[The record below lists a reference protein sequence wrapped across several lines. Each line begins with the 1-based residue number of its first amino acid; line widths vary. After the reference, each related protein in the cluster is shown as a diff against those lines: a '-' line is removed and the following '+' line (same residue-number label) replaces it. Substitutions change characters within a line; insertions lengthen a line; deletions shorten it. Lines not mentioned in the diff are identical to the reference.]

1 MPTSKN
7 VSGGVDLLHDP
18 TLNKGTAFTEEER
31 DKLALRGLLP
41 PRIFTGEE
49 QSKRIL
55 ENFHNKTND
64 LEKYI
69 YMVAL
74 QDRNETLFYR
84 TVIDNVEEIMPI
96 IYTPVVGKACQ
107 LFGHIWRRPRGLYL
121 TINEKGNIADV
132 LRNWPM
138 KKVGII
144 VVTDGERILG
154 LGDLGANGMGIPIG
168 KLALYTVCAGV
179 HPSLCLPITIDVGTN
194 NEELLK
200 DPLYIGLLRNRIRG
214 DEYDELIDEFVWAV
228 QDVFPGALIQ
238 FEDFSNFNAFRLL
251 RKYQKKVCTF
261 NDDIQ
266 GTASVTLAGIYSALR
281 ITDQKLTDQKILF
294 QGAGEAGVGIANL
307 IVSAMEAEGMS
318 HDEAKRQCWL
328 VDSKGLVVKSREN
341 LQNHKLAYAHDHEF
355 VPDLLSA
362 VETLKPTILVGV
374 SGQPQ
379 TFTQPIV
386 EAVGEINE
394 KPVIFAL
401 SNPTSKAECTAEQAY
416 SWTNGR
422 AIFASGSPFKP
433 VTLDGKTYIP
443 GQGNNA
449 YVFPGV
455 GLGAIE
461 CGTKHVTDEMFFAA
475 AKALANEVTEDDL
488 ASGCIYPPLTQIRD
502 VSAVI
507 AAAVAEVAYERGL
520 ATVERPDNLL
530 EYMKSRQYEP
540 NYESYV

>member
-328 VDSKGLVVKSREN
+328 VDSKGLVVKSR
-341 LQNHKLAYAHDHEF
+341 K
-355 VPDLLSA
+355 PPSA
-362 VETLKPTILVGV
+362 
-374 SGQPQ
+374 
-379 TFTQPIV
+379 
-386 EAVGEINE
+386 
-394 KPVIFAL
+394 
-401 SNPTSKAECTAEQAY
+401 
-416 SWTNGR
+416 
-422 AIFASGSPFKP
+422 
-433 VTLDGKTYIP
+433 
-443 GQGNNA
+443 
-449 YVFPGV
+449 
-455 GLGAIE
+455 
-461 CGTKHVTDEMFFAA
+461 
-475 AKALANEVTEDDL
+475 
-488 ASGCIYPPLTQIRD
+488 
-502 VSAVI
+502 
-507 AAAVAEVAYERGL
+507 
-520 ATVERPDNLL
+520 
-530 EYMKSRQYEP
+530 
-540 NYESYV
+540 